1 MLMQGHCA
9 NLADVVIGDR
19 VILPSA
25 ALADPEFES
34 QNGIGNFLYDTGAVG
49 VVANAIEINAHG
61 PADVCLEDVAQLAIH
76 TLRTNCVYPRTLQTS
91 YSFPPSFPRFLL
103 PASSSRLLA
112 FSSNPLASTV
122 GCSGGL

>member
-1 MLMQGHCA
+1 MQGHCA

-76 TLRTNCVYPRTLQTS
+76 TLRTNCVSAHLANQLF
-91 YSFPPSFPRFLL
+91 FPPFVPPL
-103 PASSSRLLA
+103 PTTC
-112 FSSNPLASTV
+112 F
-122 GCSGGL
+122 

>member
-1 MLMQGHCA
+1 MQGHCA

-34 QNGIGNFLYDTGAVG
+34 QNGTGNFLYDTGAVG

-61 PADVCLEDVAQLAIH
+61 PADVGLEDVAQLTIH
-76 TLRTNCVYPRTLQTS
+76 K
-91 YSFPPSFPRFLL
+91 
-103 PASSSRLLA
+103 
-112 FSSNPLASTV
+112 
-122 GCSGGL
+122 